1 MLYDVILHTFFLQ
14 LLYTYTEREK
24 DTKRCRLYYTHSL
37 VGASASTIQPTWR
50 SNIFPELL
58 HLSGQMSQHCLC
70 TMLLATARATLAFS
84 PRSHRTPGIV
94 FFLNEANGKSIFVL
108 DILDQPLHIYTI
120 PCICVLYK
128 NHQVLES
135 GHHHNVH
142 GRHRRH
148 IYDDKS
154 TIIRR
159 LSHWAQGK
167 TTSCSCK
174 NWLMGSFNTQIQH
187 MEVLVATLQQ
197 PSSMQK
203 CFTHYFFLVFEKGL
217 RLKSARDI

>member
-1 MLYDVILHTFFLQ
+1 MLYDVILHTFFCNFSIHTQRERKIRKDADYTIHILGGCFSLNHPTNLTLQ
-14 LLYTYTEREK
+14 HFPGTPAPVWPDVSTLPV
-24 DTKRCRLYYTHSL
+24 YYASCHSQGH
-37 VGASASTIQPTWR
+37 VGV
-50 SNIFPELL
+50 
-58 HLSGQMSQHCLC
+58 
-70 TMLLATARATLAFS
+70 S

-159 LSHWAQGK
+159 LSH
-167 TTSCSCK
+167 
-174 NWLMGSFNTQIQH
+174 
-187 MEVLVATLQQ
+187 
-197 PSSMQK
+197 
-203 CFTHYFFLVFEKGL
+203 
-217 RLKSARDI
+217 